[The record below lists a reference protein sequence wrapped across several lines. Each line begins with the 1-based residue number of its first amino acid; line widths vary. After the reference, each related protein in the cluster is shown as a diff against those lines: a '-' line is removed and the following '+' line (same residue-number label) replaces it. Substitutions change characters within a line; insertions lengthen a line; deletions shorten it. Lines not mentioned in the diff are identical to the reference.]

1 MGNMLFNVVR
11 QPVKHV
17 LWRIFAEAAV
27 RAGGAALGNVAV
39 HEGANAIKRMT
50 GSNRPDKNGGN

>member
-1 MGNMLFNVVR
+1 MVNMLFNVVR

-39 HEGANAIKRMT
+39 NEGANAIKRMT
-50 GSNRPDKNGGN
+50 GSHRSDKKGGK